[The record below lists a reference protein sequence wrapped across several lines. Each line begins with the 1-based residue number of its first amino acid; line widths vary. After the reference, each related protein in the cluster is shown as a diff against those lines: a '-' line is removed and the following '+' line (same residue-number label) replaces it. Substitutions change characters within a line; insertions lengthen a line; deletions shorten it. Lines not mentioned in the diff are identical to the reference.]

1 MSSHHED
8 SSGLKSASCAVTF
21 LAGLL
26 MVSSVAHAQD
36 TRESFASITPVWQG
50 SSDFDNDGDFEA
62 TAVVLRLGTRSSFGD
77 GHSAGIALQYD
88 GIDYDFSD
96 RTPFGAAPWGNVQRI
111 GLSLPFAFR
120 GEGDWTYG
128 VTPSVD
134 WARENGADWGESL
147 VYGAMFSATR
157 SFAPDKRLGFG
168 VGAYSHIEED
178 RLVPLIIVDWSLS
191 ERWRL
196 VNPLPAGPAGPAG
209 LELDYRFDNGW
220 NVGVGAAYRSLRF
233 RLSEDGPV
241 KNGVGEES
249 GVPVFLRASTRF
261 GESSSFFVYAG
272 AVMSGELRVENSNG
286 TALSNESFDTA
297 PLFGATFSTRF

>member
-1 MSSHHED
+1 MSFSHED
-8 SSGLKSASCAVTF
+8 SSRRRSASCASL

-26 MVSSVAHAQD
+26 IVPALVHAQD

-50 SSDFDNDGDFEA
+50 NSDFDNGGDFEA
-62 TAVVLRLGTRSSFGD
+62 TGIVMRLGTRTPFGE
-77 GHSAGIALQYD
+77 GNSGGISLQYNA
-88 GIDYDFSD
+88 IDYDFSN

-111 GLSLPFAFR
+111 GLSFPFAFR

-128 VTPSVD
+128 VTPSVE
-134 WARENGADWGESL
+134 WARENGADWSDSL

-168 VGAYSHIEED
+168 LGAYSHIEED
-178 RLVPLIIVDWSLS
+178 RLIPLIIVDWRLS

-209 LELDYRFDNGW
+209 LELDYRFDSGW
-220 NVGVGAAYRSLRF
+220 NVGVGAAYRSMRF

-241 KNGVGEES
+241 RNGVGEES
-249 GVPVFLRASTRF
+249 GVPVFLRASTSF
-261 GESSSFFVYAG
+261 GNSSSFFVYAG
-272 AVMSGELRVENSNG
+272 AVLSGELQVENSNG
-286 TALSNESFDTA
+286 TKLRDESFDTA